1 MRRLHDEA
9 AIRYFNDRKAA
20 REEPQVTQMPMA
32 PALGEEDSAMFIV
45 LYTILWF
52 LATLCIFIFGF
63 LVGRFARKI
72 PLIDDAVPW
81 TLHWGSI
88 QPNDAR
94 RQIAREQ
101 IPQAPFWPTG
111 SLWC

>member
-1 MRRLHDEA
+1 
-9 AIRYFNDRKAA
+9 
-20 REEPQVTQMPMA
+20 
-32 PALGEEDSAMFIV
+32 MFIV

-63 LVGRFARKI
+63 LVGRFARKLPI
-72 PLIDDAVPW
+72 IDDAVPW

-88 QPNDAR
+88 QPDDAR
-94 RQIAREQ
+94 RQTAREQ

-111 SLWC
+111 SLWCWQPITHSPSAKRISRRLAPAGG